1 MRFKGRVFRK
11 GLFWLTVAGEL
22 REEAGGWVGVFW
34 TYSGF
39 WSGPGDRLEL
49 LLEDGRRARFEILGG
64 RLTPAGDAEVRFA
77 LTEPL
82 A

>member
-1 MRFKGRVFRK
+1 MHFRGQILRK
-11 GLFWLTVAGEL
+11 GLYWLTVAGEL
-22 REEAGGWVGVFW
+22 REQGGVWSGHFY
-34 TYSGF
+34 TCSGF
-39 WSGPGDRLEL
+39 WCGPDDRLGP
-49 LLEDGRRARFEILGG
+49 LLEDGRRARVEILGG